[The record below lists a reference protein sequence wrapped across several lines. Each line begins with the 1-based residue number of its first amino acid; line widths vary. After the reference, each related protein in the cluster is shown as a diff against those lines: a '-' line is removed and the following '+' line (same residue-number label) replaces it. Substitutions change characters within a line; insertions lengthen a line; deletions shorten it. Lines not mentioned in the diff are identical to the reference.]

1 MPTIHLPIEQA
12 ILVPSTQNIN
22 KPVSQSEMKH
32 RVDKVRKFLSQK
44 FGGYTSVKEVG
55 GWYSDKKKKLI
66 KEGIVKVTGFS
77 TTKDYKKNKGLVAKQ
92 IKDWGKQW
100 GQESMGYEKEGDL
113 FLYPIARKTKLKARI
128 KRVNSYYKKVGNKLK
143 PVHIFSEF

>member
-77 TTKDYKKNKGLVAKQ
+77 TTKDYKRNKGLVAKQ

-128 KRVNSYYKKVGNKLK
+128 KRRKK
-143 PVHIFSEF
+143 